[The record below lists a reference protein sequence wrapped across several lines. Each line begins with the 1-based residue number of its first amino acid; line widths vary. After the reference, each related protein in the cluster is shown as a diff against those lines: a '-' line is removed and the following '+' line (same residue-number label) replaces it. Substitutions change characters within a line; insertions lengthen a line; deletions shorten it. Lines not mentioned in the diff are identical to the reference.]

1 MVFFVHLL
9 AYMMCLVENHH
20 VSVHFENIRTNQGT
34 LLVGVYTNQAQ
45 WKIRKPLFEVVL
57 PKTNWKDGKMTA
69 EIPGFGSG
77 VYGIAV
83 LDDINDNQV
92 VDMGLIFPKEGFG
105 FSNYEHKTWFL
116 PTFDDFDFTLPENHQ
131 ITIRIRYLD

>member
-1 MVFFVHLL
+1 MMILIHLM
-9 AYMMCLVENHH
+9 AYLVCLVENHH
-20 VSVHFENIRTNQGT
+20 VAVHFENIRTNQGT
-34 LLVGVYTNQAQ
+34 LLVGVYTNQGQ
-45 WKIRKPLFEVVL
+45 WKIRKPAFELVL
-57 PKTNWKDGKMTA
+57 PKTTWKDGKMSVD
-69 EIPGFGSG
+69 IPGFGPG

-116 PTFDDFDFTLPENHQ
+116 PSFDDFDFTIPENYQ
-131 ITIRIRYLD
+131 ITIKLRYLD